1 MRIIISIAALTI
13 LLSAPVQAEGWD
25 EHAYP
30 YAGFAV
36 RFPVDPQVEAGS
48 YETVGGVRV
57 PATVY
62 SARQGNSVYTIT
74 VAELANTPADQPN
87 AIEDAVSL
95 VLKTGQ
101 IKLDVKARINR
112 EFGRELSIAEDDG
125 GHSLMGIFFF
135 NHRLYQL
142 RAQVLPPDPEA
153 GSAEALLFQQS
164 LRFTADNGG
173 RAGQGQGR
181 FGRRRFGPGGPP
193 PQVQ

>member
-1 MRIIISIAALTI
+1 MRLIISIAALTI

-30 YAGFAV
+30 DAGFAV
-36 RFPVDPQVEAGS
+36 RFPVDPQVEVGS
-48 YETVGGVRV
+48 YETVGGVTV

-87 AIEDAVSL
+87 AIEDAISL

-112 EFGRELSIAEDDG
+112 EFGRELSIAENDG

-153 GSAEALLFQQS
+153 GSADALLFQQS

-173 RAGQGQGR
+173 RAGRGQGR

>member
-1 MRIIISIAALTI
+1 MRLIISIAALTI

-30 YAGFAV
+30 DAGFAV

-48 YETVGGVRV
+48 YETVGGVTV

-181 FGRRRFGPGGPP
+181 FGRRRFGPGD
-193 PQVQ
+193 PQQLVP